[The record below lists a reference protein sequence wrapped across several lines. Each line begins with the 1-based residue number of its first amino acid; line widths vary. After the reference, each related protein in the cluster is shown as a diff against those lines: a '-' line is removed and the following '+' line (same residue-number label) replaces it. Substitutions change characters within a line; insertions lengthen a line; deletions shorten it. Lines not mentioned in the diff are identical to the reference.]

1 MIQPFSDYKAIRALN
16 ATSIK
21 AGAESMK
28 AMHWAIAGPGRKETK
43 ALVMGSAFHLAVLEP
58 DEWANV
64 LIFSGKSRNSKAYKE
79 MVEANPKALIL
90 SEDEHAVI
98 QRAADYLTGCPDVQ
112 ELLAGTDR
120 EVSLTWDDADIGHKC
135 KCRIDAVR
143 GGDEPTVIELKSA
156 RDLGKDCRAFI
167 RQSAQL
173 NYHLQLGFYGRGYRM
188 KYFKPAQVKVLAV
201 QLEPFPDHAIMP
213 CHPMEL
219 AAAEQECVRIA
230 RQYLECEAAGF
241 WPGVGNAAFKVPG
254 WAAGMDEI
262 PDGWTME
269 EAEV

>member
-1 MIQPFSDYKAIRALN
+1 MNFPEYKAIKAIN

-21 AGAESMK
+21 AGAESMR
-28 AMHWAIAGPGRKETK
+28 AMHHAITVGRKETK

-58 DEWANV
+58 DEWASCYV
-64 LIFSGKSRNSKAYKE
+64 ISGTRNSKAYKE
-79 MVEANPKALIL
+79 LRAANPKALIL
-90 SEDEHAVI
+90 SEDEHAII
-98 QRAADYLTGCPDVQ
+98 QRAADYLAGCKDVQ

-143 GGDEPTVIELKSA
+143 GGDEPCLIELKSA

-219 AAAEQECVRIA
+219 AAAEQECIRIA
-230 RQYLECEAAGF
+230 RDYLECEKAGF
-241 WPGVGNAAFKVPG
+241 WPGVGSAAFKVPG
-254 WAAGMDEI
+254 WAAGMEEI

>member
-1 MIQPFSDYKAIRALN
+1 MNFPEYKAIKAIN

-21 AGAESMK
+21 AGAESMR
-28 AMHWAIAGPGRKETK
+28 AMHHAITVGRKETK

-58 DEWANV
+58 DEWASCYV
-64 LIFSGKSRNSKAYKE
+64 ISGTRNSKAYKE
-79 MVEANPKALIL
+79 LRAANPKALIL
-90 SEDEHAVI
+90 SEDEHAII
-98 QRAADYLTGCPDVQ
+98 QRAADYLAGCKDVQ

-156 RDLGKDCRAFI
+156 RELGKDCRAFI

-219 AAAEQECVRIA
+219 AAAEQECIRIA
-230 RQYLECEAAGF
+230 RDYLECEKAGF
-241 WPGVGNAAFKVPG
+241 WPGVGSAAFKVPG
-254 WAAGMDEI
+254 WAAGMEEI

>member
-1 MIQPFSDYKAIRALN
+1 MTVSFESYRNIKAIN
-16 ATSIK
+16 ATSLK

-28 AMHWAIAGPGRKETK
+28 AMHWTIVGPGRKETK

-58 DEWANV
+58 DEWASCYV
-64 LIFSGKSRNSKAYKE
+64 ISGTRNSKAYKE
-79 MVEANPKALIL
+79 LRAANPKALIL

-112 ELLAGTDR
+112 ELLADTDR

-230 RQYLECEAAGF
+230 RQYLECEAAGS
-241 WPGVGNAAFKVPG
+241 WPGVGNAAFAVPN
-254 WAAGMDEI
+254 WAAGMAEI
-262 PDGWTME
+262 PEQTW
-269 EAEV
+269 EVGE

>member
-1 MIQPFSDYKAIRALN
+1 MSQPFSEYKAIRALN

-58 DEWANV
+58 GEWANV

-156 RDLGKDCRAFI
+156 RELGENCRIFKQ
-167 RQSAQL
+167 QSYKLHYPEQL
-173 NYHLQLGFYGRGYRM
+173 AFYGRGYRM
-188 KYFKPAQVKVLAV
+188 NYYKPPQIKVLAV
-201 QLEPFPDHAIMP
+201 QLEPYPDHSILP
-213 CHPMEL
+213 SHPMEM
-219 AAAEQECVRIA
+219 AAMEDKCIRIA
-230 RQYLECEAAGF
+230 REYLECEKAGF
-241 WPGVGNAAFKVPG
+241 FPGVGNAPYDVPS
-254 WAAGMDEI
+254 WYPGMDEI